1 MHVLITAERLFRGEP
16 FALGVPEEAEATLKP
31 GCMVLI
37 STTGGRQSLSTAY
50 ILETDVEAPPSHPPA
65 ELTDILYGG
74 ERVLSQPMMRLTE
87 WMAGYYLTRRID
99 CITATIP
106 LAVRTTVDEI
116 VEPSDFTLEAEE
128 RSTKNTALRRR
139 IMQLLHQEGRLTVK
153 QLQRRLGKKQLYRTL
168 SELERGGHLKIT
180 RKISSTSQK
189 TAPAWRIAPT
199 LPAEPEEGL
208 KNTPKQL
215 ETFHRIAAFGPGGA
229 SLDASHASRRILN
242 TLTASG
248 YLEKIDIPLHGRFD
262 TGMPTPDE
270 GTKKPTAAQRTAL
283 AALSDAVR
291 KAAYHTFLL
300 HGVTGSGKTL
310 VYIEFLKEVL
320 ARGKTAIVLV
330 PEIALT
336 PQTAGRFRQHFGD
349 AVTIMHSAMGRQE
362 KYDAWHS
369 LRSGRTRIALGARST
384 IFAPLENLGA
394 IIVDEEHD
402 GAYKQDR
409 NPRYN
414 ARDIAV
420 MRARTEGAIC
430 ILGSA
435 TPSFESYGN
444 ALQGKYTRL
453 TLPERIDGATMPTL
467 CLVVMKDSPKATPS
481 ISDKLRHEMA
491 KRLEKNEQII
501 LLQNRRGFSGSVL
514 CFACGHVPQCP
525 HCGIPMV
532 YHAGHRQLRC
542 HYCGHTEPFS
552 NLCPSCSSP
561 DLFFKGSGTE
571 RIEEELQTLFPEE
584 RILRMD
590 VDTTTTKGSHGRI
603 LDEFREGK
611 ARILLGTQMVAK
623 GLDFPNVTL
632 VGVLMADIGLNLP
645 DFRASERMYSLLTQ
659 VSGRAGRSS
668 TPGEVYLQVYNREN
682 EVFNALLT
690 GSYSEFF
697 KLEMA
702 SRKELGYP
710 PYTKLVKFECSS
722 PDEPTAQKAAEVCR
736 EMLQTA
742 LTDTKGQV
750 LGPAPASIAKIR
762 GNYRYHL
769 LVKLTEA
776 RLTEPF
782 ARYLQHEITSR
793 FRNPA
798 ATVSIDV
805 DPGSLM

>member
-1 MHVLITAERLFRGEP
+1 
-16 FALGVPEEAEATLKP
+16 
-31 GCMVLI
+31 MVLV
-37 STTGGRQSLSTAY
+37 STTGGRQSVSTAY
-50 ILETDVEAPPSHPPA
+50 ILETNVEAPPSDPPV
-65 ELTDILYGG
+65 ELTDVLYGG
-74 ERVLSQPMMRLTE
+74 APVLSPSMLKLTD

-106 LAVRTTVDEI
+106 LAVRTTVDDIIEAAN
-116 VEPSDFTLEAEE
+116 FTLEAEP
-128 RSTKNTALRRR
+128 RSTRNTALRRR
-139 IMQLLHQEGRLTVK
+139 IMQLLHTERQLTIK
-153 QLQRRLGKKQLYRTL
+153 QLQRRLGKKQLYGTL
-168 SELERGGHLKIT
+168 AELERGGHLKIS
-180 RKISSTSQK
+180 RKITSTSQK
-189 TAPAWRIAPT
+189 TAPAWRIAPS
-199 LPAEPEEGL
+199 LPDEPEEGL

-215 ETFHRIAAFGPGGA
+215 ETFRRIAAFGPGGA
-229 SLDASHASRRILN
+229 SLDAANASRRILN

-248 YLEKIDIPLHGRFD
+248 YLEKIEIPVHDRFN
-262 TGMPTPDE
+262 TGMATPDE
-270 GTKKPTAAQRTAL
+270 GEKKPTAAQKTV
-283 AALSDAVR
+283 LSTLNKAFR
-291 KAAYHTFLL
+291 KDAYHTFLL

-349 AVTIMHSAMGRQE
+349 AVTIMHSAMGKQE
-362 KYDAWHS
+362 KYNAWHS
-369 LRSGRTRIALGARST
+369 LRSGRTKIALGARST

-414 ARDIAV
+414 GRDIAV
-420 MRARTEGAIC
+420 MRARTERAIC

-435 TPSFESYGN
+435 TPSYESYSN
-444 ALQGKYTRL
+444 ALQSKYTL
-453 TLPERIDGATMPTL
+453 LSLPERIDGATMPKL

-491 KRLEKNEQII
+491 KRLDKNEQII

-514 CFACGHVPQCP
+514 CFACGHVPECP

-542 HYCGHTEPFS
+542 HYCGHTEPFTK
-552 NLCPSCSSP
+552 LCPSCSSP

-571 RIEEELQTLFPEE
+571 RIEEELLTLFPEE

-690 GSYSEFF
+690 GSYDEFF

-722 PDEPTAQKAAEVCR
+722 PDDTTAQKAAESCR
-736 EMLQTA
+736 QMLQTA
-742 LTDTKGQV
+742 IGEGKGEV
-750 LGPAPASIAKIR
+750 LGPAPAGIAKIR

-769 LVKLTEA
+769 LVKLTQA

-782 ARYLQHEITSR
+782 AAYLQHEITTQ

-798 ATVSIDV
+798 ATISIDV